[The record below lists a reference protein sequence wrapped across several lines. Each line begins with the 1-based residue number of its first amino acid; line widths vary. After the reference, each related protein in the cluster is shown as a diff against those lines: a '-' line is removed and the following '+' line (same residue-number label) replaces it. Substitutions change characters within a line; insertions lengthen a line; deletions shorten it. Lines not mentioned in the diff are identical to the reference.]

1 MKTNIALSTIESVN
15 YMICPGIDPDD
26 TVVAGYCR
34 MLQDAHIQLGML
46 AVNECDSE
54 RSKKMVYSVMET
66 IAILY
71 EDLERVR
78 KEVVEAYKD

>member
-34 MLQDAHIQLGML
+34 MLEAAHIQLGML
-46 AVNECDSE
+46 AVNECESE
-54 RSKKMVYSVMET
+54 RSKKMVQSVMET

-71 EDLERVR
+71 EDLDNIR
-78 KEVVEAYKD
+78 KEVVESYQD